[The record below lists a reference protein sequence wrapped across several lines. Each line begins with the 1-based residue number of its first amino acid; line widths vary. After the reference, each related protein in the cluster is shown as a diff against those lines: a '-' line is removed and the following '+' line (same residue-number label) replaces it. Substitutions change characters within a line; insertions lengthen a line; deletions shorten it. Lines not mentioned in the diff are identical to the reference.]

1 MQNKIN
7 IAMVGGRGFVGQEII
22 SILNNHPIFMLT
34 KVFSNTA
41 EGTYVE
47 GYKKSS
53 NLKYSLL
60 DISNLQ
66 LDDVDIAIMALANN
80 ESESYISIIKK
91 NYPNIIFIDLSSDHR
106 LDRAWDYRIPEL
118 AIRKATKFISNPGCY
133 ASAIQFSLAPIKNI
147 ISGRVS
153 SIGISGYSGAGATP
167 NDKNNPAN
175 LKDNIIPYSLTDHL
189 HEQEVSKQCYEEIS
203 FSPHVGNFFRGI
215 LITSHIQLKTSQT
228 NQEIKGI
235 FVDFYKNSKLIEVLD
250 DIPMI
255 NKVANTHKVLIGG
268 ISIDNS
274 GVNLTVCC
282 ALDNLLK
289 GAATQVIQNLNSA
302 CSIDELTGINY
313 E

>member
-118 AIRKATKFISNPGCY
+118 AIRKATKLISNPGCY

-235 FVDFYKNSKLIEVLD
+235 FVDFYKKSKLIEVLD

>member
-1 MQNKIN
+1 MKNKIN
-7 IAMVGGRGFVGQEII
+7 IAMIGGRGFVGQEII
-22 SILNNHPIFMLT
+22 SILNDHPIFMLS
-34 KVFSNTA
+34 KVFSKTVGG
-41 EGTYVE
+41 EVVE
-47 GYKKSS
+47 GYKKTS
-53 NLKYSLL
+53 NLKYCLL
-60 DISNLQ
+60 DKSNLQ
-66 LDDVDIAIMALANN
+66 LENVDIAIMALAND
-80 ESESYISIIKK
+80 ESESYINIIKK
-91 NYPNIIFIDLSSDHR
+91 DYPNIIFIDLSSDHR
-106 LDRAWDYRIPEL
+106 LDKTWNYRVPEL
-118 AIRKATKFISNPGCY
+118 TTKKATKFISNPGCY
-133 ASAIQFSLAPIKNI
+133 ASAIQFSLAPIKNL

-153 SIGISGYSGAGATP
+153 SIGISGYSGAGASP
-167 NDKNNPAN
+167 NDKNNPVN
-175 LKDNIIPYSLTDHL
+175 LKNNIIPYSLTNHL
-189 HEQEVSKQCYEEIS
+189 HEQEVSKHCYEEIS

-228 NQEIKGI
+228 NQEILET

-282 ALDNLLK
+282 TLDNLLK

-302 CSIDELTGINY
+302 CSLDELTGIDY

>member
-1 MQNKIN
+1 MI
-7 IAMVGGRGFVGQEII
+7 GGRGFVGQEII
-22 SILNNHPIFMLT
+22 SILNDHPIFMLS
-34 KVFSNTA
+34 KVFSKTA
-41 EGTYVE
+41 GGEVVE
-47 GYKKSS
+47 GYKKTS
-53 NLKYSLL
+53 NLKYCLL
-60 DISNLQ
+60 DKSNLQ
-66 LDDVDIAIMALANN
+66 LENVDIAIMALAND

-91 NYPNIIFIDLSSDHR
+91 DYPNIIFIDLSSDHR
-106 LDRAWDYRIPEL
+106 LDKTWNYRVPEL
-118 AIRKATKFISNPGCY
+118 TTTKATKFISNPGCY
-133 ASAIQFSLAPIKNI
+133 ASAIQFSLAPIKNL

-153 SIGISGYSGAGATP
+153 SIGISGYSGAGASP
-167 NDKNNPAN
+167 NDKNNPVN
-175 LKDNIIPYSLTDHL
+175 LKNNIIPYSLTNHL
-189 HEQEVSKQCYEEIS
+189 HEQEVSKHCHEEIS

-228 NQEIKGI
+228 NQEILET

-282 ALDNLLK
+282 TLDNLLK

-302 CSIDELTGINY
+302 CSLDELTGIDY

>member
-1 MQNKIN
+1 MI
-7 IAMVGGRGFVGQEII
+7 GGRGFVGQEII
-22 SILNNHPIFMLT
+22 SILNDHPIFMLS
-34 KVFSNTA
+34 KVFSKTA
-41 EGTYVE
+41 GGEVVE
-47 GYKKSS
+47 GYKKTS
-53 NLKYSLL
+53 NLKYCLL
-60 DISNLQ
+60 DKSNLQ
-66 LDDVDIAIMALANN
+66 LENVDIVIMALAND
-80 ESESYISIIKK
+80 ESESYINIIKK

-106 LDRAWDYRIPEL
+106 LDKRWDYRVPEL
-118 AIRKATKFISNPGCY
+118 TTKKATKFISNPGCY
-133 ASAIQFSLAPIKNI
+133 ASAIQFSLAPIKNL

-153 SIGISGYSGAGATP
+153 SIGISGYSGAGASP
-167 NDKNNPAN
+167 NDKNNPVN
-175 LKDNIIPYSLTDHL
+175 LKNNIIPYSLTNHL
-189 HEQEVSKQCYEEIS
+189 HEQEVSKHCYEEIS

-228 NQEIKGI
+228 NQEILET

-282 ALDNLLK
+282 TLDNLLK

-302 CSIDELTGINY
+302 CSLDELTGIDY

>member
-1 MQNKIN
+1 MKNKIN
-7 IAMVGGRGFVGQEII
+7 IAMIGGRGFVGQEII
-22 SILNNHPIFMLT
+22 SILNDHPIFMLS
-34 KVFSNTA
+34 KVFSKTA
-41 EGTYVE
+41 GGEVVE
-47 GYKKSS
+47 GYKKTS
-53 NLKYSLL
+53 NLKYCLL
-60 DISNLQ
+60 DKSNLQ
-66 LDDVDIAIMALANN
+66 LENVDIAIMALAND
-80 ESESYISIIKK
+80 ESESYISVIKK
-91 NYPNIIFIDLSSDHR
+91 DYPNIIFIDLSSDHR
-106 LDRAWDYRIPEL
+106 LDKTWNYRVPEL
-118 AIRKATKFISNPGCY
+118 TTKKATKFISNPGCY
-133 ASAIQFSLAPIKNI
+133 ASAIQFSLAPIKNL

-153 SIGISGYSGAGATP
+153 SIGISGYSGAGASP
-167 NDKNNPAN
+167 NDKNNPIN
-175 LKDNIIPYSLTDHL
+175 LKNNIIPYSLTNHL
-189 HEQEVSKQCYEEIS
+189 HEQEVSKHCYEEIS

-228 NQEIKGI
+228 NQEILET

-282 ALDNLLK
+282 TLDNLLK

-302 CSIDELTGINY
+302 CSLDELTGIDY

>member
-1 MQNKIN
+1 MI
-7 IAMVGGRGFVGQEII
+7 GGRGFVGQEII
-22 SILNNHPIFMLT
+22 SILNDHPIFMLS
-34 KVFSNTA
+34 KVFSKTA
-41 EGTYVE
+41 GGEVVE
-47 GYKKSS
+47 GYKKTS
-53 NLKYSLL
+53 NLKYCLL
-60 DISNLQ
+60 DKSNLQ
-66 LDDVDIAIMALANN
+66 LENVDIAIMALAND

-91 NYPNIIFIDLSSDHR
+91 DYPNIIFIDLSSDHR
-106 LDRAWDYRIPEL
+106 LDKTWNYRVPEL
-118 AIRKATKFISNPGCY
+118 TTKKATKFISNPGCY
-133 ASAIQFSLAPIKNI
+133 ASAIQFSLAPIKNL

-153 SIGISGYSGAGATP
+153 SIGISGYSGAGASP
-167 NDKNNPAN
+167 NDKNNPVN
-175 LKDNIIPYSLTDHL
+175 LKNNIIPYSLTNHL
-189 HEQEVSKQCYEEIS
+189 HEQEVSKHCYEEIS

-228 NQEIKGI
+228 NQEILET

-282 ALDNLLK
+282 TLDNLLK

-302 CSIDELTGINY
+302 CSLDELTGIDY

>member
-1 MQNKIN
+1 
-7 IAMVGGRGFVGQEII
+7 
-22 SILNNHPIFMLT
+22 
-34 KVFSNTA
+34 
-41 EGTYVE
+41 VE
-47 GYKKSS
+47 GYKKAS
-53 NLKYSLL
+53 NLKYCLL
-60 DISNLQ
+60 DKSNLQ
-66 LDDVDIAIMALANN
+66 LENVDIVIMALAND
-80 ESESYISIIKK
+80 ESESYVNIIKK

-106 LDRAWDYRIPEL
+106 LDTRWDYRVPEL
-118 AIRKATKFISNPGCY
+118 TTKKATKFISNPGCY
-133 ASAIQFSLAPIKNI
+133 ASAIQFSLAPIKNL

-153 SIGISGYSGAGATP
+153 SIGISGYSGAGASP
-167 NDKNNPAN
+167 NDKNNPVN
-175 LKDNIIPYSLTDHL
+175 LKNNIIPYSLTNHL
-189 HEQEVSKQCYEEIS
+189 HEQEVSKHCHEEIS

-228 NQEIKGI
+228 NQEILET

-255 NKVANTHKVLIGG
+255 NKVANTHKALIGG

-302 CSIDELTGINY
+302 CSLDELTGIEY

>member
-1 MQNKIN
+1 MKNKIN
-7 IAMVGGRGFVGQEII
+7 IAMIGGRGFVGQEII
-22 SILNNHPIFMLT
+22 SILNDHPIFMLS
-34 KVFSNTA
+34 KVFSKTA
-41 EGTYVE
+41 GGEVVE
-47 GYKKSS
+47 GYKKTS
-53 NLKYSLL
+53 NLKYCLL
-60 DISNLQ
+60 DKSNLQ
-66 LDDVDIAIMALANN
+66 LENVDIAIMALAND
-80 ESESYISIIKK
+80 ESESYINIIKK
-91 NYPNIIFIDLSSDHR
+91 DYPNIIFIDLSSDHR
-106 LDRAWDYRIPEL
+106 LDKTWNYRVPEL
-118 AIRKATKFISNPGCY
+118 TTKKATKFISNPGCY
-133 ASAIQFSLAPIKNI
+133 ASAIQFSLAPIKNL

-153 SIGISGYSGAGATP
+153 SIGISGYSGAGASP
-167 NDKNNPAN
+167 NDKNNPIN
-175 LKDNIIPYSLTDHL
+175 LKNNIIPYSLTNHL
-189 HEQEVSKQCYEEIS
+189 HEQEVSKHCYEEIS

-228 NQEIKGI
+228 NQEILET

-282 ALDNLLK
+282 TLDNLLK

-302 CSIDELTGINY
+302 CSLDELTGIDY

>member
-1 MQNKIN
+1 MKNKIN
-7 IAMVGGRGFVGQEII
+7 IAMIGGRGFVGQEII
-22 SILNNHPIFMLT
+22 SILNDHPIFMLS
-34 KVFSNTA
+34 KVFSKTA
-41 EGTYVE
+41 GGEVVE
-47 GYKKSS
+47 GYKKTS
-53 NLKYSLL
+53 NLKYCLL
-60 DISNLQ
+60 DKSNLQ
-66 LDDVDIAIMALANN
+66 LENVDIAIMALAND
-80 ESESYISIIKK
+80 ESESYINIIKK
-91 NYPNIIFIDLSSDHR
+91 DYPNIIFIDLSSDHR
-106 LDRAWDYRIPEL
+106 LHKTWNYRVPEL
-118 AIRKATKFISNPGCY
+118 TTKKATKFISNPGCY
-133 ASAIQFSLAPIKNI
+133 ASAIQFSLAPIKNL

-153 SIGISGYSGAGATP
+153 SIGISGYSGAGASP
-167 NDKNNPAN
+167 NDKNNPVN
-175 LKDNIIPYSLTDHL
+175 LKNNIIPYSLTNHL
-189 HEQEVSKQCYEEIS
+189 HEQEVSKHCYEEIS

-228 NQEIKGI
+228 NQEILET

-302 CSIDELTGINY
+302 CSLDELTGIDY

>member
-53 NLKYSLL
+53 KLKYSLL

-66 LDDVDIAIMALANN
+66 LDDVDVAIMALANN

-118 AIRKATKFISNPGCY
+118 AIRKATKLISNPGCY

-147 ISGRVS
+147 ISGGVS

-175 LKDNIIPYSLTDHL
+175 LKDNIIPYSLTNHL
-189 HEQEVSKQCYEEIS
+189 HEQEVSKHCFKDIS

-228 NQEIKGI
+228 KQDIRQI
-235 FVDFYKNSKLIEVLD
+235 FTDFYKNSKLIEVLD

-268 ISIDNS
+268 ISIDSS
-274 GVNLTVCC
+274 GTNLTVCC
-282 ALDNLLK
+282 TLDNLLK
-289 GAATQVIQNLNSA
+289 GAATQVIQNINSA
-302 CSIDELTGINY
+302 CSLDELTGIDY

>member
-1 MQNKIN
+1 MKNKIN
-7 IAMVGGRGFVGQEII
+7 IAMIGGRGFVGQEII
-22 SILNNHPIFMLT
+22 SILNDHPIFMLS
-34 KVFSNTA
+34 KVFSKTA
-41 EGTYVE
+41 GGEVVE
-47 GYKKSS
+47 GYKKAS
-53 NLKYSLL
+53 NLKYCLL
-60 DISNLQ
+60 DKSNLQ
-66 LDDVDIAIMALANN
+66 LENVDIVIMALAND
-80 ESESYISIIKK
+80 ESESYINIIKK

-106 LDRAWDYRIPEL
+106 LDKRWDYRVPEL
-118 AIRKATKFISNPGCY
+118 TTKKATKFISNPGCY
-133 ASAIQFSLAPIKNI
+133 ASAIQFSLAPIKNL

-153 SIGISGYSGAGATP
+153 SIGISGYSGAGASP
-167 NDKNNPAN
+167 NDKNNPVN
-175 LKDNIIPYSLTDHL
+175 LKNNIIPYSLTNHL
-189 HEQEVSKQCYEEIS
+189 HEQEVSKHCHEEIS

-228 NQEIKGI
+228 NQEILET

-282 ALDNLLK
+282 TLDNLLK

-302 CSIDELTGINY
+302 CSLDELTGIDY

>member
-118 AIRKATKFISNPGCY
+118 AIRKATKLISNPGCY

>member
-1 MQNKIN
+1 MKNKIN
-7 IAMVGGRGFVGQEII
+7 IAMIGGRGFVGQEII
-22 SILNNHPIFMLT
+22 SILNDHPIFMLS
-34 KVFSNTA
+34 KVFSKTA
-41 EGTYVE
+41 GGEVVE
-47 GYKKSS
+47 GYKKTS
-53 NLKYSLL
+53 NLKYCLL
-60 DISNLQ
+60 DKSNLQ
-66 LDDVDIAIMALANN
+66 LENVDIAIMALAND
-80 ESESYISIIKK
+80 ESESYINIIKK
-91 NYPNIIFIDLSSDHR
+91 DYPNIIFIDLSSDHR
-106 LDRAWDYRIPEL
+106 LDKTWNYRVPEL
-118 AIRKATKFISNPGCY
+118 TTKKATKFISNPGCY
-133 ASAIQFSLAPIKNI
+133 ASAIQFSLAPIKNL

-153 SIGISGYSGAGATP
+153 SIGISGYSGAGASP
-167 NDKNNPAN
+167 NDKNNLVN
-175 LKDNIIPYSLTDHL
+175 LKNNIIPYSLTNHL
-189 HEQEVSKQCYEEIS
+189 HEQEVSKHCYEEIS

-228 NQEIKGI
+228 NQEILET

-282 ALDNLLK
+282 TLDNLLK

-302 CSIDELTGINY
+302 CSLDELTGIDY

>member
-1 MQNKIN
+1 MI
-7 IAMVGGRGFVGQEII
+7 GGRGFVGQEII
-22 SILNNHPIFMLT
+22 SILNDHPIFMLS
-34 KVFSNTA
+34 KVFSKTA
-41 EGTYVE
+41 GGEVVE
-47 GYKKSS
+47 GYKKTS
-53 NLKYSLL
+53 NLKYCLL
-60 DISNLQ
+60 DKSNLQ
-66 LDDVDIAIMALANN
+66 LENVDIAIMALAND

-91 NYPNIIFIDLSSDHR
+91 DYPNIIFIDLSSDHR
-106 LDRAWDYRIPEL
+106 LDKTWNYRVPEL
-118 AIRKATKFISNPGCY
+118 TTKKATKFISNPGCY
-133 ASAIQFSLAPIKNI
+133 ASAIQFSLAPIKNL

-153 SIGISGYSGAGATP
+153 SIGISGYSGAGASP
-167 NDKNNPAN
+167 NDKNNPIN
-175 LKDNIIPYSLTDHL
+175 LKNNIIPYSLTNHL
-189 HEQEVSKQCYEEIS
+189 HEQEVSKHCYEEIS

-228 NQEIKGI
+228 NQEILET

-282 ALDNLLK
+282 TLDNLLK

-302 CSIDELTGINY
+302 CSLDELTGIDY

>member
-1 MQNKIN
+1 MKNKIN
-7 IAMVGGRGFVGQEII
+7 IAMIGGRGFVGQEII
-22 SILNNHPIFMLT
+22 SILNDHPIFMLS
-34 KVFSNTA
+34 KVFSKTA
-41 EGTYVE
+41 GGEVVE
-47 GYKKSS
+47 GYTKES
-53 NLKYSLL
+53 NLKYCLL
-60 DISNLQ
+60 DKSNLQ
-66 LDDVDIAIMALANN
+66 LENVDIVIMALAND
-80 ESESYISIIKK
+80 ESESYINIIKK

-106 LDRAWDYRIPEL
+106 LDKRWDYRVPEL
-118 AIRKATKFISNPGCY
+118 TTKKATKFISNPGCY
-133 ASAIQFSLAPIKNI
+133 ASAIQFSLAPIKNL

-153 SIGISGYSGAGATP
+153 SIGISGYSGAGASP
-167 NDKNNPAN
+167 NDKNNLVN
-175 LKDNIIPYSLTDHL
+175 LKNNIIPYSLTNHL
-189 HEQEVSKQCYEEIS
+189 HEQEVSKHCYEEIS

-228 NQEIKGI
+228 NQEILET

-282 ALDNLLK
+282 TLDNLLK

-302 CSIDELTGINY
+302 CSLDELTGIDY

>member
-1 MQNKIN
+1 MKNKIN
-7 IAMVGGRGFVGQEII
+7 IAMIGGRGFVGQEII
-22 SILNNHPIFMLT
+22 SILNDHPIFMLS
-34 KVFSNTA
+34 KVFSKTA
-41 EGTYVE
+41 GGEVVE
-47 GYKKSS
+47 GYKKTS
-53 NLKYSLL
+53 NLKYCLL
-60 DISNLQ
+60 DKSNLQ
-66 LDDVDIAIMALANN
+66 LENVDIAIMALAND

-91 NYPNIIFIDLSSDHR
+91 DYPNIIFIDLSSDHR
-106 LDRAWDYRIPEL
+106 LDKTWNYRVPEL
-118 AIRKATKFISNPGCY
+118 TTKKATKFISNPGCY
-133 ASAIQFSLAPIKNI
+133 ASAIQFSLAPIKNL

-153 SIGISGYSGAGATP
+153 SIGISGYSGAGASP
-167 NDKNNPAN
+167 NDKNNPIN
-175 LKDNIIPYSLTDHL
+175 LKNNIIPYSLTNHL
-189 HEQEVSKQCYEEIS
+189 HEQEVSKHCYEEIS

-228 NQEIKGI
+228 NQEILET

-282 ALDNLLK
+282 TLDNLLK

-302 CSIDELTGINY
+302 CSLDELTGIDY

>member
-7 IAMVGGRGFVGQEII
+7 IAMIGGRGFVGQEII

-34 KVFSNTA
+34 KVFSKTA

-66 LDDVDIAIMALANN
+66 LDDVDVAIMALANN

-118 AIRKATKFISNPGCY
+118 AIRKATKLISNPGCY
-133 ASAIQFSLAPIKNI
+133 ASAIQFSLAPLKNI

-203 FSPHVGNFFRGI
+203 FSPLVGNFFRGI

-235 FVDFYKNSKLIEVLD
+235 FVDFYKKSKLFFLVF
-250 DIPMI
+250 
-255 NKVANTHKVLIGG
+255 
-268 ISIDNS
+268 
-274 GVNLTVCC
+274 
-282 ALDNLLK
+282 
-289 GAATQVIQNLNSA
+289 
-302 CSIDELTGINY
+302 
-313 E
+313 

>member
-1 MQNKIN
+1 MKNKIN
-7 IAMVGGRGFVGQEII
+7 IAMIGGRGFVGQEII
-22 SILNNHPIFMLT
+22 SILNDHPIFMLS
-34 KVFSNTA
+34 KVFSKTA
-41 EGTYVE
+41 GGEVVE
-47 GYKKSS
+47 GYKKTS
-53 NLKYSLL
+53 NLKYCLL
-60 DISNLQ
+60 DKSNLQ
-66 LDDVDIAIMALANN
+66 LENVDIAIMALAND
-80 ESESYISIIKK
+80 ESESYINIIKK
-91 NYPNIIFIDLSSDHR
+91 DYPNIIFIDLSSDHR
-106 LDRAWDYRIPEL
+106 LDKTWNYRVPEL
-118 AIRKATKFISNPGCY
+118 TTKKATKFISNPGCY
-133 ASAIQFSLAPIKNI
+133 ASAIQFSLAPIKNL

-153 SIGISGYSGAGATP
+153 SIGISGYSGAGASP
-167 NDKNNPAN
+167 NDKNNPVN
-175 LKDNIIPYSLTDHL
+175 LKNNIIPYSLTNHL
-189 HEQEVSKQCYEEIS
+189 HEQEVSKHCYEEIS

-228 NQEIKGI
+228 NQEILET

-282 ALDNLLK
+282 TLDNLLK

-302 CSIDELTGINY
+302 CSLDELTGIDY